1 MTASMRSLQ
10 PPDVGRQVMSELGM
24 LADELDALPD
34 ALLGAGLARPGLQ
47 SYLDTVQDYLGLAKY
62 AWEAVAEEQLEQVG
76 IETAYR
82 DATVDVA
89 RRINNLKQECA
100 NTPAV
105 VRGRRPFLWGR
116 RVALIRLGLRTW
128 RGQLEPVPNPLRLG
142 RALFIMQG
150 QVGLASAG
158 ALELAQADLLVSA
171 TGALLGLLAV
181 GALLLLI
188 AAIVAGSP
196 ALALAYGVASF
207 ISLAGLMATLLIG
220 LLGPL
225 PLGPLLGASIFVP
238 ASAACLGWQGS
249 RVTAGLLRAWWLL
262 VGSVAVLAI
271 PLSLALGGALLD
283 AGGPLPV
290 PATALAVM
298 QVGGRILFVALA
310 LPAAVCAAALAALAL
325 PFMAVAA
332 VRFAREL
339 AGNRQWVPLAR
350 RYSLAPALTMAIFV
364 TVALLSGAWW
374 LGMLFAWQRIALVPI
389 DLLALHGVL
398 TLRFLLFG
406 LVVGLPYVLLL
417 DLPYR
422 LGTARWRAQRLA
434 TLGDRRA
441 DLESQVRRL
450 ATQPATD
457 QILRAMQYDLVLLQ
471 FYRGQMD
478 EARTTALAPFRI
490 EGRFVALTLA
500 VASALALDGGG
511 PLLLRLLMPH

>member
-1 MTASMRSLQ
+1 
-10 PPDVGRQVMSELGM
+10 V
-24 LADELDALPD
+24 
-34 ALLGAGLARPGLQ
+34 
-47 SYLDTVQDYLGLAKY
+47 
-62 AWEAVAEEQLEQVG
+62 
-76 IETAYR
+76 
-82 DATVDVA
+82 
-89 RRINNLKQECA
+89 
-100 NTPAV
+100 
-105 VRGRRPFLWGR
+105 
-116 RVALIRLGLRTW
+116 
-128 RGQLEPVPNPLRLG
+128 
-142 RALFIMQG
+142 
-150 QVGLASAG
+150 
-158 ALELAQADLLVSA
+158 
-171 TGALLGLLAV
+171 
-181 GALLLLI
+181 
-188 AAIVAGSP
+188 
-196 ALALAYGVASF
+196 
-207 ISLAGLMATLLIG
+207 
-220 LLGPL
+220 
-225 PLGPLLGASIFVP
+225 
-238 ASAACLGWQGS
+238 
-249 RVTAGLLRAWWLL
+249 LRAWWLL
-262 VGSVAVLAI
+262 VGSVAVLAV

-283 AGGPLPV
+283 SGGPLPV
-290 PATALAVM
+290 PVTALAAT

-478 EARTTALAPFRI
+478 EARTTALAPFHL
-490 EGRFVALTLA
+490 EGRLVALTLA